1 MSSEEN
7 TMSTIYKSVSNV
19 VNSMYSSDN
28 FELLGQDREILN
40 IGNVLNSIFVNRT
53 DIEIPRLVVVGSQS
67 SGKSSILN
75 SILGM
80 DILPTGSNMVTRG
93 PLQLELIQTK
103 KDVKACFGEYIE
115 SNWVN
120 LNEIPITYPDPTA
133 EQKIEICSMIKQLT
147 NQYAGD
153 GMNITESPIYL
164 RIYSPDIPNL
174 SMVDLPGLTMV
185 ACTDKGQ
192 PKDIKDRIR
201 NLVGKY
207 INNKESI
214 IMAVM
219 PARTDI
225 EADIALDLIKEH
237 DPRCERTVGIL
248 TKLDLMNEGTDI
260 TDLLEN
266 KISKDLQLGYGY
278 YGIKNRNKVQM
289 DNMTVLE
296 GLKAEQD
303 FFNEHPIYSNKR
315 YKDNIGIPALCR
327 NLSDVLVRALKKSL
341 PGILEKIDRDL
352 ESNKSQLDKLG
363 TPIPDEDT
371 LKSAF
376 IHKTIAKLTRNFISI
391 LEDRGKIINTG
402 RNIKQHFID
411 FRTKITNLEPFRK
424 DKCSDNYILDAI
436 SNCEGNHMSFP
447 SPPVE
452 VLEQLMKDPI
462 KRPIFLMNEI
472 AQKTSQKIM
481 NELQELIDNLLEE
494 LSINRFPEFNK
505 LLSKTCINQVFLP
518 YLGETYKQIETELL
532 SQENYIWT
540 EDIQFNEALGES
552 NSNSVE
558 IMRNLANNYFRS
570 TIYILQDTIPKK
582 IMYTLVYQSQKDIG
596 TKMYESVK
604 ETQMTELLLEEPDI
618 HEKRSNLKSVI
629 ADLNNAKNLIES
641 IM

>member
-1 MSSEEN
+1 MSTEN
-7 TMSTIYKSVSNV
+7 STMDTIYKSVSNAV
-19 VNSMYSSDN
+19 TSLYSTDN
-28 FELLGQDREILN
+28 FELLGQDKEILN
-40 IGNVLNSIFVNRT
+40 IGNVLNSVFINRS

-103 KDVKACFGEYIE
+103 KDIKACFGEYIE

-120 LNEIPITYPDPTA
+120 LNEIEIDHPAPSN
-133 EQKIEICSMIKQLT
+133 EQKQEILSNIKQLT
-147 NQYAGD
+147 RQYAGND
-153 GMNITESPIYL
+153 MNITESPIYL
-164 RIYSPDIPNL
+164 RIYSPNIPNL
-174 SMVDLPGLTMV
+174 SLVDLPGLTMV

-192 PKDIKDRIR
+192 PKDIKEKIK
-201 NLVGKY
+201 NLVGTY
-207 INNKESI
+207 IENKASI

-237 DPRCERTVGIL
+237 DPRCERTIGIL

-260 TDLLEN
+260 TELLEN

-278 YGIKNRNKVQM
+278 YAIRNRNKIEC
-289 DNMTVLE
+289 DKMTVLD
-296 GLKAEQD
+296 GLKSEQD
-303 FFNEHPIYSNKR
+303 FFMKHPIYSNKR
-315 YKDNIGIPALCR
+315 YKDNIGIPALCK
-327 NLSDVLVRALKKSL
+327 NLSDILVKSLKRNL

-352 ESNKSQLDKLG
+352 ESNKYSLDKLG
-363 TPIPDEDT
+363 TPVPDEET
-371 LKSAF
+371 LQSAF
-376 IHKTIAKLTRNFISI
+376 IHKTIAKLTRSFISI

-411 FRTKITNLEPFRK
+411 FRKDLAELRPF
-424 DKCSDNYILDAI
+424 DSSKCPDNYILDAI

-452 VLEQLMKDPI
+452 VLEQLIKDPI
-462 KRPIFLMNEI
+462 KKPIFSINNI
-472 AQKTSQKIM
+472 SQRISQKIM
-481 NELQELIDNLLEE
+481 NELLELVEDLLEE

-505 LLSKTCINQVFLP
+505 LLSKTCLNDVFLP
-518 YLGETYKQIETELL
+518 YLNETYKQIETELS
-532 SQENYIWT
+532 SQETYIWT
-540 EDIQFNEALGES
+540 EDIQFNDALSKS

-596 TKMYESVK
+596 SKMYEAVK
-604 ETQMTELLLEEPDI
+604 ESKMNELLMEVSDI
-618 HEKRSNLKSVI
+618 HEKRNNLKSVI
-629 ADLNNAKNLIES
+629 SDLNNAKTLIES